1 MPAIQTTVRYTQ
13 VSREQVKEE
22 AQEDQKIKGGKP
34 MSPKANLVN
43 VVVRLD
49 KGDPYPDELAQ
60 LTGDLRMRLEI
71 LDVESVDFVRE
82 PTSRQGNKMLSLL
95 E

>member
-1 MPAIQTTVRYTQ
+1 
-13 VSREQVKEE
+13 
-22 AQEDQKIKGGKP
+22 

-49 KGDPYPDELAQ
+49 KGDLYPDELAQ